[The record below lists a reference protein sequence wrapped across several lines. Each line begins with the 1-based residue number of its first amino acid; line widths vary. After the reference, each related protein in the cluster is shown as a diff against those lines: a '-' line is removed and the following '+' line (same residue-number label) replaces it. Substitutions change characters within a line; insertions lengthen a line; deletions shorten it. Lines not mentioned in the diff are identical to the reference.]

1 MKYISLN
8 EENIHKLSFYL
19 AMEEYVAKNL
29 DVEEAFFLWRVNPS
43 VIFGRNQLIEKEV
56 NLSYCNEHNIATF
69 RRKSGGGCVYAD
81 RGNIMISYITREY
94 NVADAYNAY
103 LSKVVDLLNTMGVK
117 AEASGR
123 NDILVNG
130 MKVSGNAF
138 YRCAGKSIVHGT
150 LLYDTDMEN
159 MINAIT
165 PTTQKLKSKGVESV
179 RSRITTL
186 KNHIS
191 ITIEELLV
199 ALKNGL
205 SEEVVELCEEDELQ
219 IREIEKTYLTDDFIY
234 GNNPRCNIER
244 EMRIEGVGEF
254 RVMLETNK
262 GVINHIN
269 LVGDY
274 FIKEEFDEQ
283 LLNRLK
289 NVAYNEN
296 AIREALADVNVSD
309 YILNLDNENF
319 VKLLILNKNG
329 N

>member
-1 MKYISLN
+1 MKYISLIDDK
-8 EENIHKLSFYL
+8 IHNLSFYL
-19 AMEEYVAKNL
+19 AMEEYVAKYFNI
-29 DVEEAFFLWRVNPS
+29 EEAFFLWRVNPS

-94 NVADAYNAY
+94 NVTDAYNAY
-103 LSKVVDLLNTMGVK
+103 LSKVVDLLNSMGVK

-138 YRCAGKSIVHGT
+138 YRCYGKSVVHGT
-150 LLYDTDMEN
+150 LLYDTDMDN

-165 PTTQKLKSKGVESV
+165 PATEKLKSKGVESV

-186 KNHIS
+186 KNHVS
-191 ITIEELLV
+191 ITIEELI
-199 ALKNGL
+199 AKLKNGL
-205 SEEVVELCEEDELQ
+205 SEEVVELCVDDVQQ
-219 IREIEKTYLTDDFIY
+219 IRQIEKIYLTDDFIY

-254 RVMLETNK
+254 RVMIETK
-262 GVINHIN
+262 RGVINHIN
-269 LVGDY
+269 LIGDY

-289 NVAYNEN
+289 NVSYSEN
-296 AIREALADVNVSD
+296 SIRKAIADVNVSD

-319 VKLLILNKNG
+319 IKLLILN
-329 N
+329 